1 MQAQVLTFVIP
12 AIAMIFAAVFAGL
25 WWQDRARLH
34 IAAYA
39 YCYAALAA
47 GVMINIWILR
57 DVGPVGIVSYHLL
70 SMSGLIA
77 LLWGTAARVGLK
89 TPLATYAVTVVF
101 TCVIL
106 ALAANAGDRNTM
118 VIAQNTNSSLLM
130 ALTAQNLWHAG
141 SRRVSDRA
149 LIWVITLFAGFGFI
163 RPLLSAFSDTLFG
176 PGEEGAA
183 VLFAITVLAL
193 AIFLTLQA
201 LALIATV
208 LVDKAETDREMAAL
222 DPLSGLPMRAM
233 FEREALAM
241 QARARDNGVPLS
253 LVIVDLDHFKRINDT
268 HGHAAGDKVIAEF
281 GKLIAGEIRPH
292 DICGRIGGEEFCILA
307 YKCDATN
314 ARSLANRIRNA
325 TNALM
330 VPWSTQE
337 LRVTASIG
345 VAQWDAH
352 APYGEVFKRADDALY
367 SAKRAGRD
375 CVVVAGL
382 ADPDETETPGE
393 TNAPDFLSPSEPV
406 AEPVAKRA

>member
-1 MQAQVLTFVIP
+1 MQAQVLTFVVP

-47 GVMINIWILR
+47 GVVINIWILR

-89 TPLATYAVTVVF
+89 TPLATYAFTVLF

-106 ALAANAGDRNTM
+106 SFAAGAGDRNAM
-118 VIAQNTNSSLLM
+118 VMAQNTNSSLLM

-141 SRRVSDRA
+141 SRRLSDRA

-163 RPLLSAFSDTLFG
+163 RPLLIAFAEPLFG
-176 PGEEGAA
+176 PGEQGAA
-183 VLFAITVLAL
+183 LLLSVVVLAM

-241 QARARDNGVPLS
+241 QERARDHGVPLS

-307 YKCDATN
+307 YKCDGTN
-314 ARSLANRIRNA
+314 ARSLANRIKAA

-382 ADPDETETPGE
+382 SEPVEAQDETDDSDPLGE
-393 TNAPDFLSPSEPV
+393 FQTEPV
-406 AEPVAKRA
+406 AEPIAKRA